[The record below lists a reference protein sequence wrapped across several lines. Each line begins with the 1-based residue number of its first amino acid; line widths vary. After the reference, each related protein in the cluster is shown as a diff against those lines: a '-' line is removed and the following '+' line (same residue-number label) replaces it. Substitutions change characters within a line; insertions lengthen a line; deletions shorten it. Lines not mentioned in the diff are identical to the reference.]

1 MALTGYLD
9 TVCDHPF
16 DGFLVH
22 SRGKAGLSRIE
33 PGRGAR
39 LEDVDVHAPVLLHDL
54 TVPVIVLQTETDLF
68 APLWWLHA
76 RQPDQ
81 DLLRI
86 WEVAGTAHCDRFQ
99 IGRHEPF
106 LDCPDA
112 INRGQQVYVMRAAMR
127 WLESWATAARPHRPR
142 PSSR

>member
-68 APLWWLHA
+68 APLWWLHV